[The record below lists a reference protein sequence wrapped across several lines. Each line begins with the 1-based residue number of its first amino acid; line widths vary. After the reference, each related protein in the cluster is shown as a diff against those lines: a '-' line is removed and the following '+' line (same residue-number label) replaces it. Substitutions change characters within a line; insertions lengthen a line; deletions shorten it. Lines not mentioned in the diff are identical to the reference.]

1 MIHNTQ
7 YAAGGGG
14 ASSEWTLLP
23 AAAQTRAPVY
33 GYYNF
38 VITFEG
44 AVPKA
49 VLFKNVS
56 SSYDSCGC
64 AYIFGLDIPEVGSA
78 YSLIV
83 TQAELNGNVFSG
95 QLQYTDSSSG
105 DFYYL
110 PAY

>member
-23 AAAQTRAPVY
+23 AAAQTRAPNY
-33 GYYNF
+33 EYYNF
-38 VITFEG
+38 VITFDG

-56 SSYDSCGC
+56 SIYDSHGC
-64 AYIFGLDIPEVGSA
+64 AYIFGLDYPAVGNN
-78 YSLIV
+78 SLNV
-83 TQAELNGNVFSG
+83 PQAELNGNVFSG

-110 PAY
+110 PTY

>member
-23 AAAQTRAPVY
+23 AAAQTRAPSY
-33 GYYNF
+33 GYYSF
-38 VITFEG
+38 VITFDG
-44 AVPKA
+44 DVPKA

-56 SSYDSCGC
+56 SIYESCCC
-64 AYIFGLDIPEVGSA
+64 AYVFGLDNPASRGNDLSVM
-78 YSLIV
+78 
-83 TQAELNGNVFSG
+83 QAELNGNVFSG
-95 QLQYTDSSSG
+95 QLRYNDVTNG

>member
-23 AAAQTRAPVY
+23 AAAQTRAPSQGAY
-33 GYYNF
+33 SF
-38 VITFEG
+38 VITFDG

-49 VLFKNVS
+49 VLFKSGS
-56 SSYDSCGC
+56 SGTYGC
-64 AYIFGLDIPEVGSA
+64 AYIFELENPAVGENDF
-78 YSLIV
+78 IV
-83 TQAELNGNVFSG
+83 EQAELNGNVFGG
-95 QLQYTDSSSG
+95 QLGYTEETEG

>member
-23 AAAQTRAPVY
+23 AAAQTRAPSK
-33 GYYNF
+33 GEYNF
-38 VITFEG
+38 VIAFDG
-44 AVPKA
+44 VVPKA

-56 SSYDSCGC
+56 SINSSYCC
-64 AYIFGLDIPEVGSA
+64 AYVFGLEHPATLGGDFTV
-78 YSLIV
+78 V
-83 TQAELNGNVFSG
+83 QAELNGNVFSG
-95 QLQYTDSSSG
+95 QIAYTEETSG